1 MVSAAGSGLSCGFT
15 LADGCFGVLT
25 GYVRVVAYV
34 RKVRTASGAVAVQVA
49 RKEQGRAVILAHLG
63 SAHTDAELGILLEQ
77 AKAMVIGGQVALD
90 FEVAARAQLM
100 RDVADFREQALI
112 AERPGPAGAAPV
124 VAPGRTTGTSSRL
137 LYDVVGRVYDWLGFD
152 AVGDAVFRDLV
163 IARIVE
169 PTSKLDTSRVLAD
182 LGARLV
188 SYKTIDRH
196 VRAVHASGHRDVI
209 AEKCFA
215 YATDRGGLSL
225 ILYDV
230 TTLYFE
236 AESEDSLRKVG
247 YSKERRVDPQIVVG
261 LLVDRTGFPLE
272 IGCFE
277 GNTAET
283 TTIVPII
290 EGFLDRHDVHDRSIV
305 VAADAGMLSASNLAA
320 LDEAKLSFIVG
331 SRVTKAP
338 GDLESHFHWNGDV
351 FSDGH
356 VIDTVTPR
364 HGNTRVN
371 DTKLRAEPVWHP
383 EQHPGAWRAIWSYSA
398 KRARRDQ
405 KTLTAQ
411 EDRARA
417 IVAGEKNAKTAR
429 FVKNTGTDRAL
440 DEASLAR
447 ARSLVGLKGYV
458 TNVPVSLMPATEVIA
473 KYHDLWH
480 VEKSFRM
487 SKSDLDARPMF
498 NRKRDA
504 VEAHLT
510 IVFAA
515 LAVAHAIQSRTGL
528 SIAKVVKQL
537 RPLRTATITINGATQ
552 TFPPEIPD
560 TERKILTDLGFTPGY

>member
-1 MVSAAGSGLSCGFT
+1 M
-15 LADGCFGVLT
+15 
-25 GYVRVVAYV
+25 
-34 RKVRTASGAVAVQVA
+34 
-49 RKEQGRAVILAHLG
+49 ILAHLG
-63 SAHTDAELGILLEQ
+63 SAHTDAELGILLHAAQQMVLDGQ
-77 AKAMVIGGQVALD
+77 AALD
-90 FEVAARAQLM
+90 FEVSARAQSM
-100 RDVADFREQALI
+100 IDVADFREQALI
-112 AERPGPAGAAPV
+112 AGQPGCTAAV
-124 VAPGRTTGTSSRL
+124 VPPGRTVGTRSRL
-137 LYDVVGRVYDWLGFD
+137 LYDVLGHVYDWLGFD
-152 AVGDAVFRDLV
+152 TVGDAVFRDLV

-169 PTSKLDTSRVLAD
+169 PTSKLDASRVLAD
-182 LGARLV
+182 VGAELV

-196 VRAVHASGHRDVI
+196 VRAIHARGHRDVI

-215 YATDRGGLSL
+215 YATDCGGLSL

-290 EGFLDRHDVHDRSIV
+290 TSFLARHNLAGTPMV
-305 VAADAGMLSASNLAA
+305 VAADAGMLSQSNLAA
-320 LDEAKLSFIVG
+320 LDEVKLSFIVG
-331 SRVTKAP
+331 SRITKAP

-351 FSDGH
+351 FTDGQI
-356 VIDTVTPR
+356 IDTVTPR
-364 HGNTRVN
+364 HGNTKVN
-371 DTKLRAEPVWHP
+371 DTKLRAEPIWNP
-383 EQHPGAWRAIWSYSA
+383 DIDTGAWRAIWSYSA

-405 KTLTAQ
+405 KTLAAQ
-411 EDRARA
+411 EARARA

-429 FVKNTGTDRAL
+429 FVKTSGTGRAL

-447 ARSLVGLKGYV
+447 AQSLVGLKGYV
-458 TNVPVSLMPATEVIA
+458 TNVPVTVMPAAEVIA

-487 SKSDLDARPMF
+487 SKTDLDARPMF
-498 NRKRDA
+498 NRMRDA
-504 VEAHLT
+504 IEAHLT

-515 LAVAHAIQSRTGL
+515 LALSHAIQSRTGL

-537 RPLRTATITINGATQ
+537 RPLRSATININGATQ

-560 TERKILTDLGFTPGY
+560 TEHKIITDLGFNPGY